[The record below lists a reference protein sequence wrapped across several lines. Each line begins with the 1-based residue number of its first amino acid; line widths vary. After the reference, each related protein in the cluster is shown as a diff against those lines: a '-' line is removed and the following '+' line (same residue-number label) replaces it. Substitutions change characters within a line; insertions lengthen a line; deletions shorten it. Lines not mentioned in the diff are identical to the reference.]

1 MRGVNLMGNDAE
13 RYRRFLDGDDNGLI
27 ELIDEYHEG
36 ITLYLNS
43 IVNNMSLAED
53 IMQDTFVKLAIKKPV
68 FRGKSSF
75 KTWLFTIA
83 RNCAIDHLRKIQKI
97 SDLSLDEQVNI
108 SDVTDTEKEFFKEEQ
123 KAELYK
129 AMKQLNPDY
138 YQVLYLMYFEDLDTS
153 DIAKIMHKAKRQV
166 SDLIFRARKSLKTEL
181 ERKGFIYERY

>member
-1 MRGVNLMGNDAE
+1 MGNDAE

-27 ELIDEYHEG
+27 EIIDEYHEG
-36 ITLYLNS
+36 MSLYLNS
-43 IVNNMSLAED
+43 IVNDMELAED
-53 IMQDTFVKLAIKKPV
+53 IMQDTFVKLAIKKPS
-68 FRGKSSF
+68 FKGKCSF

-83 RNCAIDHLRKIQKI
+83 RNCAFDHLRKKQKI
-97 SDLSLDEQVNI
+97 SDLSLDDHLQI
-108 SDVTDTEKEFFKEEQ
+108 SDVTDTEKEFLREEQ
-123 KAELYK
+123 KVELYS
-129 AMKQLNPDY
+129 AMKRLNPDY

>member
-1 MRGVNLMGNDAE
+1 MGNDAE

-83 RNCAIDHLRKIQKI
+83 RNCAIDHIRKIQKI

>member
-1 MRGVNLMGNDAE
+1 MGNDAE

-27 ELIDEYHEG
+27 EIIDEYHEG
-36 ITLYLNS
+36 MTLYLNS
-43 IVNNMSLAED
+43 IVNNICLAED
-53 IMQDTFVKLAIKKPV
+53 IMQDTFVKLAIKKPS
-68 FRGKSSF
+68 FKGKCSF

-83 RNCAIDHLRKIQKI
+83 RNCAIDHLRKEQKI
-97 SDLSLDEQVNI
+97 SDLSLDEHLNI

-129 AMKQLNPDY
+129 AMQRLNPDY

>member
-1 MRGVNLMGNDAE
+1 MGNDAE

-123 KAELYK
+123 KAELYT